1 MVLQCVSY
9 EAKMAKKGQT
19 ALVTGASSGI
29 GRATAIR
36 LAEQGF
42 QVIVTARRIQRLN
55 ELADQVQ
62 GITPKKIDQ
71 SEPEEV
77 EKFCRYVSGLSK
89 PVSVLINNAG
99 YSIRGALED
108 VALGDI
114 RRLFEVNLFSLIRI
128 TQACLPGMRRLRTG
142 TIVNVSSMVGKFAF
156 PMRGIYAATK
166 YALEA
171 VSDALRMEVRPFGIR
186 VVTVRPGA
194 IATELSDVA
203 NRLTG
208 DLLARTAP
216 DYKPVYEATL
226 AAVRKMYEHISRPAP
241 DFIADIILEA
251 VLADVPKTV
260 YSVGPLTEE
269 LLGQRA
275 RLDDDEFDRFMTEKT
290 GLMGLKV

>member
-1 MVLQCVSY
+1 
-9 EAKMAKKGQT
+9 MAKKGQK

-128 TQACLPGMRRLRTG
+128 TQACLPGMRRLRKG

-156 PMRGIYAATK
+156 PTRGIYAATK

-226 AAVRKMYEHISRPAP
+226 AAVRRMYERISRPAP

>member
-1 MVLQCVSY
+1 
-9 EAKMAKKGQT
+9 MAKKGQT

-226 AAVRKMYEHISRPAP
+226 AAVRKMYEPISRPAP

-260 YSVGPLTEE
+260 YSVGPLSEE